1 MCQELIRSET
11 DPSLFYYVVKDKLCG
26 IIALHVDDALYG
38 GNDRFDQDVI
48 KPMMTRFQFGKVVE
62 DEYRTL
68 GWNVEHDNGNIYVSQ
83 ADYIESRL
91 NQLQIQQAG
100 LHESKTKLTE
110 ENKGLMRQQIGKLR
124 WVSDQSRPDISY
136 EELELSMAASSPT
149 VKDWKTSNKM
159 IRELKEND
167 VKIKYKKLRR
177 DKWYI
182 SVFTDASVGKLPD
195 GVSSAAGI
203 IIFLSNGYR
212 PKQKRDCCVLS
223 WRSSKVKRVVSSSYD
238 AEVLALSE
246 GLEEALVLRK
256 LLLDM
261 TRMDPNMLE
270 IEAFCDNEDTIKA
283 LNMSKPYYKGKRI
296 GIEVAKIKEMWTKG
310 EVKTIQ
316 WVPGQYQLADG
327 LTKKEASRTPIL
339 EAIQNG
345 SFMN

>member
-1 MCQELIRSET
+1 MTCDFCGSFLHLWKDCRDRQEQRNSKKFRTYANMVDEDDEQEEYDEDDDQYEDDETTPESEAFITHHLADLGLAGSSRSRR
-11 DPSLFYYVVKDKLCG
+11 K
-26 IIALHVDDALYG
+26 
-38 GNDRFDQDVI
+38 
-48 KPMMTRFQFGKVVE
+48 
-62 DEYRTL
+62 
-68 GWNVEHDNGNIYVSQ
+68 
-83 ADYIESRL
+83 
-91 NQLQIQQAG
+91 
-100 LHESKTKLTE
+100 
-110 ENKGLMRQQIGKLR
+110 
-124 WVSDQSRPDISY
+124 
-136 EELELSMAASSPT
+136 
-149 VKDWKTSNKM
+149 KDWKTSNKM

-167 VKIKYKKLRR
+167 VKIKYK
-177 DKWYI
+177 
-182 SVFTDASVGKLPD
+182 
-195 GVSSAAGI
+195 
-203 IIFLSNGYR
+203 
-212 PKQKRDCCVLS
+212 KRDCCVLS

-283 LNMSKPYYKGKRI
+283 LNMSKSYYKGKRI